1 MRQMESKSVI
11 IFDIQLL
18 ADVEIIMEAVIIRI
32 DNSHASIG
40 RRYFQSFQQIWLPA
54 PARSGYYF
62 NESILSGIDQ
72 LVQIADPFYL
82 HRTMI
87 VNLLQ

>member
-1 MRQMESKSVI
+1 MAIYVRCSGIYVESQSIVIVSVKLAKICENNKKYSTKMRQMESKSVI

-40 RRYFQSFQQIWLPA
+40 RRYFQSFQQI
-54 PARSGYYF
+54 
-62 NESILSGIDQ
+62 
-72 LVQIADPFYL
+72 
-82 HRTMI
+82 
-87 VNLLQ
+87 